1 MMLPLKTVRLRMSS
15 NEQLKLIEQNAKWVK
30 SKIDE
35 TVYSL
40 NYETYKAQI
49 DTNELESKKY
59 EAISNYNTNL
69 TFDSTSYEKEL
80 IAQDTTDLEE
90 KRVRWHES
98 LSKDVYIEEA
108 LNVLED
114 LKTAYPIKKV
124 ASNST
129 ELKTFMSHKSNSL
142 KQLALQ
148 KFKKDFWGVFS
159 FYFIVLVGLVS
170 VFAYVFAPDD
180 SQYANQMHLAIHSK
194 RPGFKVTM
202 LTIPSKIKVNQ
213 SGFDRLFFGKKNT
226 DTEIPISAFE
236 IKDTVLIYKEYASD
250 GLEGAEKTIKRSAF
264 PNNSPKDFIQ
274 EKSFLFGTD
283 KYGRD
288 LISRVLVG
296 ARISFFIGFVAVMI
310 SLLIGI
316 FMGSIAGYFGGKV
329 DAIIMW
335 IINVT
340 WSIPTLLL
348 VIAITL
354 ALGKGF
360 WQVFIAVGLTMWVEV
375 ARVVR
380 GQIISAKEMQY
391 VTAARALGF
400 NDFRIITKHILPNI
414 MAPVIVISAANF
426 AAAILI
432 ESGLS
437 FLGIGAQPPMAS
449 WGAMIKDHYNYIIL
463 GKPYLAIIPGLCI
476 MSLVMAFMLI
486 GNALR
491 DALDVKN

>member
-1 MMLPLKTVRLRMSS
+1 
-15 NEQLKLIEQNAKWVK
+15 
-30 SKIDE
+30 
-35 TVYSL
+35 
-40 NYETYKAQI
+40 
-49 DTNELESKKY
+49 
-59 EAISNYNTNL
+59 
-69 TFDSTSYEKEL
+69 
-80 IAQDTTDLEE
+80 
-90 KRVRWHES
+90 
-98 LSKDVYIEEA
+98 
-108 LNVLED
+108 
-114 LKTAYPIKKV
+114 
-124 ASNST
+124 
-129 ELKTFMSHKSNSL
+129 MSHTSSSL

-148 KFKKDFWGVFS
+148 KFKKNFWGVFS
-159 FYFIVLVGLVS
+159 FCFIILVGLVS
-170 VFAYVFAPDD
+170 VFAYVFAPDN
-180 SQYANQMHLAIHSK
+180 SQVANQMHLSIHSK
-194 RPGFKVTM
+194 KPGFKVDM
-202 LTIPSKIKVNQ
+202 LTIPSQLVTDQSWVNKV
-213 SGFDRLFFGKKNT
+213 FFGKKNT
-226 DTEIPISAFE
+226 DTEIPISEYEVQEDA
-236 IKDTVLIYKEYASD
+236 LMYKEYASD
-250 GLEGAEKTIKRSAF
+250 GLEGVEKSISLNAF
-264 PNNSPKDFIQ
+264 PDSRIDGYIK
-274 EKSFLFGTD
+274 KKTFLFGTD

-288 LISRVLVG
+288 LLSRVLVG
-296 ARISFFIGFVAVMI
+296 ARISFFIGFVAVFI
-310 SLLIGI
+310 SLFIGI
-316 FMGSIAGYFGGKV
+316 FMGSLAGYFGGKV
-329 DAIIMW
+329 DAVIMW

-400 NDFRIITKHILPNI
+400 NDFRIIVKHILPNI

-426 AAAILI
+426 AGAILI

-463 GKPYLAIIPGLCI
+463 GKPYLAMIPGLCI

-491 DALDVKN
+491 DALDVKS